1 LLHESSNEL
10 RTDMRKHVGSPQMR
24 LSSYSTRGLTTNP
37 SQVYS
42 PLRVSSLPAL
52 ELAFRG
58 NSKRGLV
65 F

>member
-1 LLHESSNEL
+1 
-10 RTDMRKHVGSPQMR
+10 MRKHVGSPQMR